1 MQYTYVGKLNVRLYN
16 NYLSKYGLN
25 TDVKLSEAQL
35 LILENEIIS
44 KRK

>member
-1 MQYTYVGKLNVRLYN
+1 MQYRYVGKLNVRLYN
-16 NYLSKYGLN
+16 NYLSKYSLN